1 MSFTLTYLDQHHG
14 PKPDLVSGILT
25 TATQC
30 TSSNDSYHSAT
41 SSLTQEEID
50 SDDITFYGNSGLPT
64 ATTTRH
70 TYGIEGRF
78 VDGAGPRFENTQSVT
93 KPGFNTYTVRP
104 LPGGGRKVTC
114 PDDTFM
120 TRLGPNVVEFKV
132 KKRRSAR
139 QQSHGSESALLGHP
153 NNHTSPP
160 SR

>member
-1 MSFTLTYLDQHHG
+1 MTPSLIWFLGFL
-14 PKPDLVSGILT
+14 PLP
-25 TATQC
+25 
-30 TSSNDSYHSAT
+30 HSARLRMIHIT
-41 SSLTQEEID
+41 LLRPLSLKKR
-50 SDDITFYGNSGLPT
+50 ST
-64 ATTTRH
+64 AMTLHFTVTADFQRPPLLGTH
-70 TYGIEGRF
+70 GIEGRF
-78 VDGAGPRFENTQSVT
+78 VGGAGPRFENTQSVT
-93 KPGFNTYTVRP
+93 KQPGFNTYTVRL

>member
-1 MSFTLTYLDQHHG
+1 MLTYFEQRHG
-14 PKPDLVSGILT
+14 PKPDLVSGIPT
-25 TATQC
+25 TATLC

-50 SDDITFYGNSGLPT
+50 SDDIVSYGNDGLLAT
-64 ATTTRH
+64 TTTRH
-70 TYGIEGRF
+70 TYGIGEGF
-78 VDGAGPRFENTQSVT
+78 ADGAGPRFENIQSVT
-93 KPGFNTYTVRP
+93 KQPGFNTYTVRP
-104 LPGGGRKVTC
+104 LPGGGRKLTC

-120 TRLGPNVVEFKV
+120 MPLGPNVAEFKV

-139 QQSHGSESALLGHP
+139 QQSRGSESVLLGHP